1 MAGRSF
7 ACLASCQCAR
17 RDPPRGAA
25 ACPSVALARG
35 RFLGRGLLNA
45 LVLVPL
51 VLPPVFE
58 SRLELLASVLSAWS
72 GEEVPRPDGAFYLW
86 IPVADGWEYT
96 ERLAREGGALVS
108 PGEFYGVDGTSFV
121 RAAVV
126 QPDERIQLVADRL
139 AAG

>member
-1 MAGRSF
+1 M
-7 ACLASCQCAR
+7 
-17 RDPPRGAA
+17 
-25 ACPSVALARG
+25 
-35 RFLGRGLLNA
+35 
-45 LVLVPL
+45 
-51 VLPPVFE
+51 
-58 SRLELLASVLSAWS
+58 
-72 GEEVPRPDGAFYLW
+72 
-86 IPVADGWEYT
+86 ADGWAYT